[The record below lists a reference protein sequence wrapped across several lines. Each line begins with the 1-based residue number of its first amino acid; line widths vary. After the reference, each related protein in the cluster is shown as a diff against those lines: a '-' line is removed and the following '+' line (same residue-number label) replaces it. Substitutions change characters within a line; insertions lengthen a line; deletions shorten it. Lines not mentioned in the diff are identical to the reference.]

1 VIAEADI
8 AALVA
13 AYLALDPQGK
23 TSAHAALYRRT
34 EPARDRYQVLE
45 PVDREEFRAAL
56 RDYICAY
63 AFLAQVLP
71 FTDTQLESLYLFG
84 RFLLPRL
91 PREHD
96 GAVDLGDDVVL
107 AALRTETTGTF
118 DVSLGAGD
126 GEQVL
131 PTAFFGDGSGGM
143 NEAKKA
149 ALSTIIETLN
159 DKFDTTFQ
167 PADQLWVEQQLEV
180 TVADPQIR
188 ASALANTEE
197 NFGYTFDKRF
207 EGLVIDRH
215 DANGEMLRRFLDQ
228 PEFATT
234 FTTWA
239 RGETF
244 RQIRQQAEGA

>member
-1 VIAEADI
+1 V
-8 AALVA
+8 
-13 AYLALDPQGK
+13 
-23 TSAHAALYRRT
+23 
-34 EPARDRYQVLE
+34 
-45 PVDREEFRAAL
+45 
-56 RDYICAY
+56 RDYVRAY

-71 FTDTQLESLYLFG
+71 FTDTQLESLYLCG

-107 AALRTETTGTF
+107 AALHTETTGTF

-126 GEQVL
+126 GEQLL
-131 PTAFFGDGSGGM
+131 PTAFLGDGSGGM
-143 NEAKKA
+143 TEAKKA

-159 DKFDTTFQ
+159 DKCGTIFQ

-180 TVADPQIR
+180 TIADHEVR

-228 PEFATT
+228 PEFATI
-234 FTTWA
+234 FPTWA